1 MTKKTQLLGLMVLTI
16 MLTACGGSSNSSGSS
31 NSNNSG
37 TGNTETN
44 TPTPTPVQTAKIT
57 DRCSDVDNNVSISST
72 GCIYTSGTSNQT
84 AICQG
89 NVIKMLS
96 GTDHTAADISSK
108 GSSFSANSITIN
120 NKKLSCV

>member
-44 TPTPTPVQTAKIT
+44 TPTPVQTAKIT